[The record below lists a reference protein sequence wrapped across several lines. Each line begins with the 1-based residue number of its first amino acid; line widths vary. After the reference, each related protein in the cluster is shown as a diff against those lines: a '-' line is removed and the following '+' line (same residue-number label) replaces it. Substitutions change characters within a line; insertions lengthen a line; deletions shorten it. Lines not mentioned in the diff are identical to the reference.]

1 MICGCRRATGAG
13 VVAAVRNRAPPSRS
27 IVADAHARTRALWP
41 GVHIFHLF
49 GHPAAARRANSG
61 GAGSSDRA
69 RRSVPS
75 ARRIPAG
82 ARIERDERQGEV
94 LGPGAAAAR
103 GTRRPVA
110 ARPCR
115 RPQRRGREALRV
127 DRARA
132 HPGTAG
138 RTQVLMAA
146 GRSSAA
152 GPAPV
157 TNRSRPTARAAKLPS
172 AAAPTS
178 LGSVAGMSPPIRAGM
193 RPWSASTSASASGPF
208 RARTTMHTPD
218 TGVVKGAGGRECPA
232 EDVISLWSSP
242 RTMSAFLPTETAVFA
257 MAGRL
262 GLPRHARM
270 SCHDQPVRRAIAA
283 CSDSSRSA
291 GRQRR
296 ATARRPSRDRPPWPR
311 AARLGR
317 PGDRQAT
324 LTPRPCRL
332 LGPVRQRR
340 APRPRPTCRARARAV
355 RQRGGGPALTTSPTS
370 PDGNGEPADRR
381 PDSDPWHDVRPV
393 TLQAG

>member
-49 GHPAAARRANSG
+49 GHPAAARRAESG
-61 GAGSSDRA
+61 GAGSSNRA

-132 HPGTAG
+132 HPGAGG

-193 RPWSASTSASASGPF
+193 RPWSASTSASASGALSSTHHNAHTRHGRDQGRGRTWVP
-208 RARTTMHTPD
+208 RRGRDQLVVLTTDHVSVSANRDGGICDAR
-218 TGVVKGAGGRECPA
+218 
-232 EDVISLWSSP
+232 
-242 RTMSAFLPTETAVFA
+242 
-257 MAGRL
+257 
-262 GLPRHARM
+262 
-270 SCHDQPVRRAIAA
+270 
-283 CSDSSRSA
+283 SSRSPE
-291 GRQRR
+291 
-296 ATARRPSRDRPPWPR
+296 AREDVLPRPARPPRDR
-311 AARLGR
+311 
-317 PGDRQAT
+317 
-324 LTPRPCRL
+324 RL
-332 LGPVRQRR
+332 LGLEPLGGAPETGDRPEAISRSASLAARCTAWTAWRSSGNPDASAVSVARPGAAKTGAAATPN
-340 APRPRPTCRARARAV
+340 APRPGARCPPAR
-355 RQRGGGPALTTSPTS
+355 RGIG
-370 PDGNGEPADRR
+370 AD
-381 PDSDPWHDVRPV
+381 DVPH
-393 TLQAG
+393 QP